1 MCVPLTR
8 VFRLQSPDTI
18 SWRGWPL
25 KVDGTQIK
33 HRKLARAA
41 SITPPC
47 VNRAAN
53 SHQVTKY
60 QRVLPTLRQQYSK
73 DLPSARIWLPAF
85 RDSRSSSPDPFIF
98 EQPCLIYAFNGQ
110 DRWPD
115 VLSRLQRLQR
125 PPKPHFCLATLC
137 IPLST
142 RISWLYSR
150 QHSALFRP
158 VHLNGALPFEAT
170 SPNRVRPRTILH
182 GCTQAFPDLMLQA
195 AAYAYTAQGQKSD
208 WR

>member
-8 VFRLQSPDTI
+8 GFRLQSPDTI

-115 VLSRLQRLQR
+115 VLSRLQR

-158 VHLNGALPFEAT
+158 VDPPFT
-170 SPNRVRPRTILH
+170 STELCPSRRHRRTVCGPERFSTAVPRLFQI
-182 GCTQAFPDLMLQA
+182 
-195 AAYAYTAQGQKSD
+195 
-208 WR
+208 

>member
-18 SWRGWPL
+18 FWRGWPL

-115 VLSRLQRLQR
+115 VLSRLQR

-158 VHLNGALPFEAT
+158 VSPQRSSALRGDIAEPCAAQND
-170 SPNRVRPRTILH
+170 SPRLYPGFSRFDAASCCICLH
-182 GCTQAFPDLMLQA
+182 CTRS
-195 AAYAYTAQGQKSD
+195 KE
-208 WR
+208 